1 MQLRN
6 GNCKELSVRSVS
18 NTSGVLVERM
28 SCKEYQH
35 EIALLLYEE
44 LPEAAR
50 TALETHIHECAHCN
64 DTYESE
70 KSMHFVLAD
79 DAARWEIPP
88 DLFVESR
95 KALADELD
103 RIDKK
108 RSRRRIPTFSV
119 LFTPMRLLES
129 ATLIAMGLALG
140 VYVSNQRQITTQ
152 LADNQAQEG
161 QVLTIPSNGTVSNL
175 QVVNADPVTG
185 QVELTGEISQPLRFL
200 GKMED
205 DAVRNLLFSAL
216 RDPNN
221 PGSRLK
227 AVEAL
232 SQKPTDESI
241 EAALISALVYDG
253 DAGVRMGAL
262 EALKEFANEQHVRA
276 AFMNALESDGNAGIR
291 VGAINAL
298 TARNS
303 KDPELAKNLE
313 EVTKK
318 DDNPYIRSK
327 ALQFVG
333 ASR

>member
-1 MQLRN
+1 M
-6 GNCKELSVRSVS
+6 
-18 NTSGVLVERM
+18 T
-28 SCKEYQH
+28 CKEYQH
-35 EIALLLYEE
+35 QTTLLLYEE
-44 LPEAAR
+44 LPETAR

-64 DTYESE
+64 DASESE
-70 KSMHFVLAD
+70 KSMHSVLAD
-79 DAARWEIPP
+79 DAARWEMPP
-88 DLFVESR
+88 DLLVESR

-103 RIDKK
+103 RIEKK
-108 RSRRRIPTFSV
+108 RSRWRIPTFSV

-129 ATLIAMGLALG
+129 ASLIAMGLALG
-140 VYVSNQRQITTQ
+140 VYVSNQRRITTQ
-152 LADNQAQEG
+152 LAGNQAEWG
-161 QVLTIPSNGTVSNL
+161 QVSTIPSNGTVSNL

-185 QVELTGEISQPLRFL
+185 QVELTGEISQPLRFF

-205 DAVRNLLFSAL
+205 DTVRNLLFSAL

-232 SQKPTDESI
+232 SQKPIDESI
-241 EAALISALVYDG
+241 EEALISALVNDG
-253 DAGVRMGAL
+253 NAGVRMRAL
-262 EALKEFANEQHVRA
+262 EALKKYVDEQHVCA
-276 AFMNALESDGNAGIR
+276 AFMNALENDGNAGIR
-291 VGAINAL
+291 IGAIDAL

-313 EVTKK
+313 EVTKN

-327 ALQFVG
+327 VVRFVG